1 MIICFLKVKGEII
14 QECYCNFI
22 DSVFGEDLSEE
33 IGKSNTETPWVISKC
48 TEEIE
53 NWLKNNRK
61 CLYIMN

>member
-33 IGKSNTETPWVISKC
+33 IGKSNTETPWVI
-48 TEEIE
+48 IF
-53 NWLKNNRK
+53 LKFSYSSNIGLNNFI
-61 CLYIMN
+61 LL